1 MTKKV
6 AILDYGSGNLFS
18 IKKACQNFVNE
29 IQVISDDRSGS
40 EFTHLLLP
48 GVGTYQDAMD
58 QILQRNLQKVI
69 YDQCGKGVLLLGICV
84 GMQVMT
90 TWGHENGKHKGLD
103 LISGQTDKISVKSAT
118 STNRIPNIGWS
129 AVTKTK
135 EEDNKLFSGLENGL
149 DAYFAHSYEV
159 LPDEL
164 ESVFAVTQFDNR
176 PLVAAINTE
185 NIYGVQFHPEKS
197 GEDGLLF
204 LKNFFE
210 IKSKLE

>member
-40 EFTHLLLP
+40 EFTHLILP

-69 YDQCGKGVLLLGICV
+69 YDQCGKGALLLGICV

-90 TWGHENGKHKGLD
+90 TWGHENGKHKGY
-103 LISGQTDKISVKSAT
+103 S
-118 STNRIPNIGWS
+118 R
-129 AVTKTK
+129 
-135 EEDNKLFSGLENGL
+135 
-149 DAYFAHSYEV
+149 
-159 LPDEL
+159 
-164 ESVFAVTQFDNR
+164 R
-176 PLVAAINTE
+176 
-185 NIYGVQFHPEKS
+185 
-197 GEDGLLF
+197 
-204 LKNFFE
+204 
-210 IKSKLE
+210 

>member
-1 MTKKV
+1 
-6 AILDYGSGNLFS
+6 
-18 IKKACQNFVNE
+18 
-29 IQVISDDRSGS
+29 
-40 EFTHLLLP
+40 
-48 GVGTYQDAMD
+48 MD